1 MRVPKILFFDSGMG
15 GLSVLRE
22 VVKLNPQCAYY
33 YLFDHE
39 CFPYGNKSEDFLQ
52 ERVAFL
58 LNEAIKVLHPDLIV
72 IACNTASTTA
82 LPRIRS
88 MFSMPIVGVVPAIKP
103 ASKLS
108 KKKCIALLATPGTV
122 KRRYT
127 EFLINEF
134 AYDCKVIKVG
144 TESLVRLAESAML
157 KLCEIDPASY
167 GKDSLLRKD
176 CDGCDMQ
183 SLEEILEPILSLSI
197 DDKPDVVI
205 LGCTH
210 FPLLK
215 KQIAKVLGENII
227 LVDSGAAIA
236 RRVEQLL
243 LDVTF
248 HHHASC
254 AMSYERDLA
263 FSTLE
268 NTGDQLQDAQI
279 IDEDRT
285 TISSSATKLVVKRK
299 IDPDLLGAQT
309 AIYTGKVD
317 ELKAQELHKIF
328 SYFGFKNTIAMS
340 SL

>member
-1 MRVPKILFFDSGMG
+1 MHVPKILFFDSGMG

-39 CFPYGNKSEDFLQ
+39 CFPYGNKTEDFLQ
-52 ERVAFL
+52 DRVAKL
-58 LNEAIKVLHPDLIV
+58 LQDTIKLLQPDLIV

-103 ASKLS
+103 AAKLS

-134 AYDCKVIKVG
+134 AYDCKVIKIG

-157 KLCEIDPASY
+157 KLCEIDAHIMNK
-167 GKDSLLRKD
+167 GKENENE
-176 CDGCDMQ
+176 GCDMQ
-183 SLEEILEPILSLSI
+183 SLEEILEPITSLSP

-215 KQIAKVLGENII
+215 KQIANVLGPDIA

-243 LDVTF
+243 LDITF
-248 HHHASC
+248 HHHRSC

-263 FSTLE
+263 FSLLE
-268 NTGDQLQDAQI
+268 NTGDQLQDADL

-285 TISSSATKLVVKRK
+285 TVAKSTTKPVVKRK
-299 IDPDLLGAQT
+299 VDPELFGAQV
-309 AIYTGKVD
+309 AMYTGKVESD
-317 ELKAQELHKIF
+317 KERELHKIF
-328 SYFGFKNTIAMS
+328 AYFGFKKTIP
-340 SL
+340 LPNI